1 MSKDKFDPALETATD
16 ELEDEAF
23 DQTWGLLRDTAVV
36 HTARGEVGPV
46 VRALVAAL
54 DVDPL
59 GDDDT
64 TTRLSAVLD
73 SARARAA
80 RAARDRID
88 ADLQNK
94 VRVR

>member
-1 MSKDKFDPALETATD
+1 MSEDKFDPALETATD

-23 DQTWGLLRDTAVV
+23 DRTWGLLRDTAEV
-36 HTARGEVGPV
+36 HTARDEVAPV

-59 GDDDT
+59 GEDDT

-88 ADLQNK
+88 ADLEKK
-94 VRVR
+94 VRAR